1 MNLKQALEFL
11 VTPNINPYILTR
23 VITFYDIQNQSKFF
37 IKQIKEKYNEK
48 YLPQAEEFIISYFKI
63 TTSISNDNS
72 LFFTPNTTN
81 NNTSNNQT
89 NSPFQ

>member
-1 MNLKQALEFL
+1 MDLKQALEFL
-11 VTPNINPYILTR
+11 VTPNINPHILAR
-23 VITFYDIQNQSKFF
+23 VITFYDIQNQSKFS

-48 YLPQAEEFIISYFKI
+48 YLLQAEEFIISHFKI
-63 TTSISNDNS
+63 TTPIANDNS
-72 LFFTPNTTN
+72 FFFTPNTTN